1 MVGII
6 FQAMTYDE
14 RETITEF
21 KKCDFSEI
29 YHFHKAE
36 AEKRRN
42 RTREQKKV
50 SGSGRIQGE
59 KTQRLLY
66 LQKKK
71 QSSIS
76 AILFNAISGFEL

>member
-14 RETITEF
+14 RETITEL
-21 KKCDFSEI
+21 KKCDFNEI
-29 YHFHKAE
+29 YHFHEAE

-50 SGSGRIQGE
+50 SVAVGGFKE
-59 KTQRLLY
+59 KKHKGY
-66 LQKKK
+66 YIYNK